1 MSAKGC
7 SGKSRSGRILSI
19 LLVTV
24 FTCLLL
30 AGCNKT
36 EGAGGSGSST
46 SSARAKTD
54 ILNVGTGSVGGTD
67 NVVVEAI
74 SSVVN
79 SNTDIR
85 TSTVTTA
92 GGAEILYLLES
103 GEIQAGYAGTIDV
116 INALNGADVFDHKI
130 DQSHMLQC
138 FGFVTWDLPIVVLAD
153 SDIETYEDL
162 AGKRV
167 GLSPVGS
174 STASV
179 LMAVFDAYGL
189 TDKIRIDNFT
199 WNEGY
204 TALKDG
210 RLDAFVGSW
219 SNGAPI
225 SGLLELKA
233 TDGIRL
239 LDMDPAVAE
248 AIHEMNAGL
257 GGGYLTHAEEDS
269 IPEGVQILCPTN
281 SGLIVADASVSEDDM
296 YKYTKAVLDNL
307 ETLKATSTYF
317 NGFEEVCTGV
327 CIESVPFHP
336 GAAKALKEAGYW
348 KDSFIIY
355 GE

>member
-1 MSAKGC
+1 MSAKRC
-7 SGKSRSGRILSI
+7 SGNSKKGRILGV
-19 LLVTV
+19 LLVTICV
-24 FTCLLL
+24 CLLL
-30 AGCNKT
+30 AGCNKS
-36 EGAGGSGSST
+36 EGSASTGS

-79 SNTDIR
+79 SNTDLR

-103 GEIQAGYAGTIDV
+103 GDIQAGYAGTIDV
-116 INALNGADVFDHKI
+116 INALNGTDVFDHAI

-162 AGKRV
+162 EGKRV

-239 LDMDPAVAE
+239 LSMDPEIAE

-257 GGGYLTHAEEDS
+257 GGGYLTSAEEDS
-269 IPEGVQILCPTN
+269 IPEGVEILCPTN
-281 SGLIVADASVSEDDM
+281 SGLIVADASVSEEDM
-296 YKYTKAVLDNL
+296 YQYTKAVLDNL
-307 ETLKATSTYF
+307 DTLKATSTYF

-348 KDSFIIY
+348 QDSFIVY

>member
-1 MSAKGC
+1 MKRYIA
-7 SGKSRSGRILSI
+7 IVLVVLMALSS
-19 LLVTV
+19 V
-24 FTCLLL
+24 F
-30 AGCNKT
+30 AG
-36 EGAGGSGSST
+36 GAGESKARSS
-46 SSARAKTD
+46 

-79 SNTDIR
+79 SNTDVR

-103 GEIQAGYAGTIDV
+103 GDIQAGFAGTVDLIDA
-116 INALNGADVFDHKI
+116 INGQNLFEGHPIAPE
-130 DQSHMLQC
+130 HMLQC
-138 FGFVTWDLPIVVLAD
+138 FGFVIWDLPMVVIAD
-153 SDIETYEDL
+153 SDIQSYEDL

-179 LMAVFDAYGL
+179 LNLVFDAYGIS
-189 TDKIRIDNFT
+189 DSIRLDNFT

-210 RLDAFVGSW
+210 RLDTFVGSW
-219 SNGAPI
+219 SNGSPI
-225 SGLLELKA
+225 SGLIELKA

-239 LDMDPAVAE
+239 LSLDPEIVDK
-248 AIHEMNAGL
+248 ITEMNAGV
-257 GGGYLTHAEEDS
+257 GGGYLTHAEEES
-269 IPEGVQILCPTN
+269 IPEGTEILCPTN
-281 SGLIVADASVSEDDM
+281 SGLIVADASVPEETM
-296 YKYTKAVLDNL
+296 YQYTKAVLEHLD
-307 ETLKATSTYF
+307 TLKNTSVYF
-317 NGFEEVCTGV
+317 NGFEDVCTNV

-336 GAAKALKEAGYW
+336 GAARALKEAGYW
-348 KDSFIIY
+348 KDTFTVY